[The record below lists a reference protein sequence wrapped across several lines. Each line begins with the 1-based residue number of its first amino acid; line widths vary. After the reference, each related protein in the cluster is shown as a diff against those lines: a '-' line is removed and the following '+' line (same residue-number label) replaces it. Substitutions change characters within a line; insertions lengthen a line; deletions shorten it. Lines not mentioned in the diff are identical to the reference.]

1 MHYLKINDSDK
12 KKIGYLIH
20 VYRTQQFKHL
30 SQNSFL
36 LNEYNEPICTRQ
48 TLSKIE
54 QGVIIKNDSIYEELL
69 KKVNLKFNTDYCIE
83 EFLPTSIFSDLLN
96 ACDYYNLEKLISISE
111 SHVKQLNPFKEYI
124 FFHEYYECFKW
135 IYTYYSSFELP
146 TLQSTEYIISLKNII
161 NSNLYEVMM
170 DLVFKKRT
178 ISGMIGTGSLAHNR
192 REFIAENVDSDRVQ
206 LNICYQNENLKE
218 VYKELFDEAVE
229 RYNIG
234 KRKDRQITNYYE
246 KIRQGKQEKLFHEVI
261 FQIGN
266 REDMAVGTAEGDL
279 AVKILDEYVKDFQKR
294 NATLRVFG
302 CYLHQDESTPHLH
315 IDFIPYVTDWKGKGM
330 DTRVSLKQA
339 LKSLGF
345 QGGNKHDTELN
356 QWMNHEKKVL
366 AEIAKQHGI
375 EWEQKGTHEEHLDVY
390 NFKKKER
397 KKEVQELEQEK
408 EYLTAENE
416 ELTAQIAEFRADI
429 QILKDDKE
437 QANRE
442 KQEAEQR
449 AEDAEKE
456 VKSLEE
462 RRDVLQPIM
471 DNASKEIK
479 EYGMIK
485 TFLPE
490 AGTFERAV
498 PYRENKIKPLFIKMK
513 NQIAA
518 LAGKVVELNKTIES
532 WKNKYQKST
541 EKCDDI
547 QTQLDDVRKENGK
560 LSNDNQRL
568 QEISDRYDRVVRIL
582 GMETVEDVVQQ
593 DIKEQRALEEKR
605 RMEQMPKG
613 SVLKQLE
620 WATQKSQIEN
630 QQRKKNKTKYKGL
643 EI

>member
-1 MHYLKINDSDK
+1 M
-12 KKIGYLIH
+12 
-20 VYRTQQFKHL
+20 
-30 SQNSFL
+30 
-36 LNEYNEPICTRQ
+36 
-48 TLSKIE
+48 TL
-54 QGVIIKNDSIYEELL
+54 
-69 KKVNLKFNTDYCIE
+69 
-83 EFLPTSIFSDLLN
+83 
-96 ACDYYNLEKLISISE
+96 
-111 SHVKQLNPFKEYI
+111 
-124 FFHEYYECFKW
+124 
-135 IYTYYSSFELP
+135 
-146 TLQSTEYIISLKNII
+146 
-161 NSNLYEVMM
+161 
-170 DLVFKKRT
+170 KRT

-490 AGTFERAV
+490 AGIFERAV

>member
-1 MHYLKINDSDK
+1 M
-12 KKIGYLIH
+12 
-20 VYRTQQFKHL
+20 
-30 SQNSFL
+30 
-36 LNEYNEPICTRQ
+36 
-48 TLSKIE
+48 TL
-54 QGVIIKNDSIYEELL
+54 
-69 KKVNLKFNTDYCIE
+69 
-83 EFLPTSIFSDLLN
+83 
-96 ACDYYNLEKLISISE
+96 
-111 SHVKQLNPFKEYI
+111 
-124 FFHEYYECFKW
+124 
-135 IYTYYSSFELP
+135 
-146 TLQSTEYIISLKNII
+146 
-161 NSNLYEVMM
+161 
-170 DLVFKKRT
+170 KRT

-315 IDFIPYVTDWKGKGM
+315 IDFIPYVNDWKGKGM

-416 ELTAQIAEFRADI
+416 ELTAQIAESRADI

-437 QANRE
+437 QAIRE

-449 AEDAEKE
+449 AEDVEKE
-456 VKSLEE
+456 LKSLED
-462 RRDVLQPIM
+462 RRNVLKPIM

-490 AGTFERAV
+490 ATTLERAV
-498 PYRENKIKPLFIKMK
+498 TYRDKKIKPLFIEMK
-513 NQIAA
+513 NKIGAMAVQV
-518 LAGKVVELNKTIES
+518 KELTRERDS
-532 WKNKYQKST
+532 WKSKFQKKKQEHEKTKKELAEVQKDYQKLSG
-541 EKCDDI
+541 EKEILQELADRYNRLLRMLGKDMVERLVQDDI
-547 QTQLDDVRKENGK
+547 
-560 LSNDNQRL
+560 
-568 QEISDRYDRVVRIL
+568 RIQA
-582 GMETVEDVVQQ
+582 E
-593 DIKEQRALEEKR
+593 LEAKKQK
-605 RMEQMPKG
+605 EQMPKKI
-613 SVLKQLE
+613 SDRIP
-620 WATQKSQIEN
+620 WAKERSEEHNAQI
-630 QQRKKNKTKYKGL
+630 KKNKAKYRGMEL
-643 EI
+643 